1 MFNSLDRR
9 DGESVVDYVQRLAVD
24 PMVQGST
31 DAELARIAGVTPQ
44 RAREIRHDLEGQ
56 AFASLVMATL
66 VRPEG
71 ESVTDFMRAAI
82 TAYGL
87 RHCDAGRCKHTA
99 CARKRA
105 EEQARQRLARPTHDT
120 RQGQARGAGNQPFSG
135 ARPLDQSRGAPGTR
149 NPGGASAR
157 SYEP

>member
-1 MFNSLDRR
+1 MFNSLERR
-9 DGESVVDYVQRLAVD
+9 EHESIVDHVQRLLGD
-24 PMVQGST
+24 PLVQGST
-31 DAELARIAGVTPQ
+31 DAELARVAGITAK
-44 RAREIRHDLEGQ
+44 RAREIRQDLEGQ
-56 AFASLVMATL
+56 TFARLVAEHL

-87 RHCDAGRCKHTA
+87 RHCEAGRCTHGI
-99 CARKRA
+99 CARQRA

-120 RQGQARGAGNQPFSG
+120 RQGQARGAGNQAFSG
-135 ARPLDQSRGAPGTR
+135 ARPHDQSRGAPGTR